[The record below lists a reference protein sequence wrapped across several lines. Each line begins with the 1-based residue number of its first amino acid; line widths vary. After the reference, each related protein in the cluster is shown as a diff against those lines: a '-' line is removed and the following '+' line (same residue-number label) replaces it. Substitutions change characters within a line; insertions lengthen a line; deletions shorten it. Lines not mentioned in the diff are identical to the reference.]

1 MANKENMEPEVKSL
15 IKTAVTRRNVL
26 AGAGAVSG
34 AAFLAACG
42 GGGNKVDANTVRW
55 GNWTLYLDYD
65 SKTKKY
71 PTLEKFKKEY
81 ERKSGKQNYVSG
93 SSPDLAST
101 SNISNNVVPE
111 KHDSKKAKEKSESKL
126 DKCCEGS

>member
-1 MANKENMEPEVKSL
+1 MKEKKENLEPEVKSL

-42 GGGNKVDANTVRW
+42 SGGGTKVDAKTVRW

-71 PTLEKFKKEY
+71 PTLEKIG
-81 ERKSGKQNYVSG
+81 RAHV
-93 SSPDLAST
+93 
-101 SNISNNVVPE
+101 
-111 KHDSKKAKEKSESKL
+111 
-126 DKCCEGS
+126 